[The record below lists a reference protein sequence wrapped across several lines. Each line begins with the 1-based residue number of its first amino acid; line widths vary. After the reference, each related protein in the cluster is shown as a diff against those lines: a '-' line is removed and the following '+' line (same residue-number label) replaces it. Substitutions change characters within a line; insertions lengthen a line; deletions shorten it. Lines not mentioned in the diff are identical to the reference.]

1 MTITHARY
9 QEALADLYQRTTQG
23 IKLGL
28 DNTHQLLRALGNPH
42 HQMRHVVVAG
52 TTGKGST
59 SSLLSQVLVEA
70 GIETGLYTSP
80 HLLRFTE
87 RIRVNGEEISR
98 DKVLE
103 YYQRIRAVEDQ
114 CDALP
119 TFFEI
124 ATAMALLCF
133 AEAKV
138 EIAVMEVGLGGR
150 LDSTNVVKKSLSIIT
165 PSALDHVHILGD
177 NLAQIASEK
186 AGIISRDAPAL
197 TAPQSPEALQV
208 LQETANRHQTTL
220 HAVPNTD
227 YDGATIRLHG
237 HGSGHNLDF
246 RGPDYQAANIT
257 TVASS
262 LPLLRDQGWQI
273 EWHHL
278 ARALENWQWRGRY

>member
-28 DNTHQLLRALGNPH
+28 ENTHQLLRALGNPH

-52 TTGKGST
+52 TNGKGST

-150 LDSTNVVKKSLSIIT
+150 LDSTNVVKEFTSSPRLRWTMFISSEITWHKSPARKLESFLEMPPLSQRRSLLR
-165 PSALDHVHILGD
+165 PC
-177 NLAQIASEK
+177 K
-186 AGIISRDAPAL
+186 FSRKRQ
-197 TAPQSPEALQV
+197 TAIKPRYTRYPI
-208 LQETANRHQTTL
+208 
-220 HAVPNTD
+220 P
-227 YDGATIRLHG
+227 
-237 HGSGHNLDF
+237 
-246 RGPDYQAANIT
+246 IT
-257 TVASS
+257 TVQRFDCTATVRATTSTFAA
-262 LPLLRDQGWQI
+262 QI
-273 EWHHL
+273 IK
-278 ARALENWQWRGRY
+278 RQI